1 MALSRPIGWLRDQ
14 RGDAVGLATA
24 DPLFQGGETK
34 PTGYVATYSPVFTA
48 EQVQQEIKAARAD
61 AIARLDLH
69 MAAASK
75 EASMALSD
83 RDCRHGR
90 QIGKCADCDLDH
102 MEMAADAE
110 ARRVDEL
117 TALRKQ
123 DTELMQAALD
133 ALTCTGESDDPG
145 HRCGHCDDYVDRN
158 GQVRAALRARL
169 EGKPCA

>member
-48 EQVQQEIKAARAD
+48 EQVQQE
-61 AIARLDLH
+61 
-69 MAAASK
+69 SK
-75 EASMALSD
+75 EASMALSN

-123 DTELMQAALD
+123 DEALILQLVKALESVDD
-133 ALTCTGESDDPG
+133 AMPFPVA
-145 HRCGHCDDYVDRN
+145 R
-158 GQVRAALRARL
+158 QVLKVARARL
-169 EGKPCA
+169 EGKP